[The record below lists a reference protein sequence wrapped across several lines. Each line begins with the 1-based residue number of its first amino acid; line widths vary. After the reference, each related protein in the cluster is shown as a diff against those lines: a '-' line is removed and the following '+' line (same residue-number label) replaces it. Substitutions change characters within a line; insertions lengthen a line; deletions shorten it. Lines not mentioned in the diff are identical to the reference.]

1 MASGQIQASLYH
13 NNSSKQ
19 AEAGHKLLS
28 KVKVPSGSSV
38 LDLGCG
44 TGYLATVL
52 SEMVGPE
59 GRVVAVDPDAERIGI
74 AKENNA
80 RLN

>member
-1 MASGQIQASLYH
+1 MASVQNQASLYH
-13 NNSSKQ
+13 KNSSKQ

-44 TGYLATVL
+44 TGHLATVL
-52 SEMVGPE
+52 SEIVGPE
-59 GRVVAVDPDAERIGI
+59 GRVVALLIV
-74 AKENNA
+74 NA
-80 RLN
+80 AMVST